1 MSDTQIDKTLV
12 QNEDENNKTVTSITD
27 SGPEVLSN
35 EQKEQEGDIALGQ
48 LIKITKNKS
57 EIEGHVYYLNPLNSM
72 KLLIGGTSNELREFK
87 LEEKE
92 DEEGTYYDFVDEFK
106 FVIIE
111 QHSMLLKLKT
121 LKQIH
126 LY

>member
-57 EIEGHVYYLNPLNSM
+57 
-72 KLLIGGTSNELREFK
+72 
-87 LEEKE
+87 
-92 DEEGTYYDFVDEFK
+92 
-106 FVIIE
+106 
-111 QHSMLLKLKT
+111 
-121 LKQIH
+121 
-126 LY
+126 LYR